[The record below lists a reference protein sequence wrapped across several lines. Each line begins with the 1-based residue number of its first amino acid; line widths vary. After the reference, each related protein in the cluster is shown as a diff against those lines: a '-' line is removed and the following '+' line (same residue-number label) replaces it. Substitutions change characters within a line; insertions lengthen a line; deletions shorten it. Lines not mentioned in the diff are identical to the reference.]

1 MHGTAE
7 GTVGPI
13 EAKLLEYGKRDEPDA
28 HAVVGFVMGAFGEL
42 STTCYTLATAIARV
56 HAARLMSYY
65 HIDRAK
71 AMGLAKQKIIRFW
84 GLTAQHGWARLILD
98 QRLGLVVS
106 PAELPHATAR
116 DPGQDAFNHFIFFN
130 PANGGNGVAH
140 SAGFGPRNSDT
151 GAGMPAA

>member
-1 MHGTAE
+1 
-7 GTVGPI
+7 
-13 EAKLLEYGKRDEPDA
+13 
-28 HAVVGFVMGAFGEL
+28 MGAFGEL

-71 AMGLAKQKIIRFW
+71 AMSLAKQKIIRFW
-84 GLTAQHGWARLILD
+84 RLTAQRGWARLILD
-98 QRLGLVVS
+98 RRLGLVVS

-116 DPGQDAFNHFIFFN
+116 DPDQDAFDHFIFFN

-151 GAGMPAA
+151 GA